1 MWELIDGIQHLKGHG
16 RRGMTRW
23 LGLRGHNHRV
33 TRCAHIQR
41 FYRRNFYFWW
51 GRRYSTKIRDNGPYI
66 CEFQKKIIT
75 KMNVIKQTS
84 MYFDFSFPWE
94 RGSITRTKM
103 SVTVPE
109 GTESWLD
116 LSSSPTFPAFQTIR
130 KSQLCNWLWLLSLQY
145 LVAKAE
151 LLIACNKL
159 RKLVNTKHSLVVI
172 PKRFDLVFPF
182 FGNRCLPFLCRR
194 QWLPLWRRHWLC
206 CRWRH
211 ACRWRHIQRWRHYRW
226 WRHALLF
233 FLHCQYLCLFIL
245 LLFDAILLLYLGV
258 F

>member
-1 MWELIDGIQHLKGHG
+1 MRELIDGIQHLKGHG

-23 LGLRGHNHRV
+23 LGLRGHNHRI

-41 FYRRNFYFWW
+41 FYRRNFYFWR
-51 GRRYSTKIRDNGPYI
+51 GRWYSTKIIVTTYRK
-66 CEFQKKIIT
+66 CQKKSIT
-75 KMNVIKQTS
+75 IVNVVKQIGK
-84 MYFDFSFPWE
+84 YFEFSFRWE

-116 LSSSPTFPAFQTIR
+116 LSSSPVVTR
-130 KSQLCNWLWLLSLQY
+130 VSKYWKGQLCNWLWLLNLQY
-145 LVAKAE
+145 VVAKAA
-151 LLIACNKL
+151 LLVACTTL
-159 RKLVNTKHSLVVI
+159 IKLVDVKHSLVVI

-182 FGNRCLPFLCRR
+182 FGDRCLPFLCWR

-211 ACRWRHIQRWRHYRW
+211 Q
-226 WRHALLF
+226 
-233 FLHCQYLCLFIL
+233 
-245 LLFDAILLLYLGV
+245 
-258 F
+258 